1 MGREAI
7 TPRKALRFQPIRRTP
22 HVERIHEPRE
32 AFAQLREPSILQ
44 HVPSVLAHSVVTHAH
59 LVPTV
64 APASNSRCFR
74 GRLSALL
81 EQISTRRGPT
91 VCQNARVPK
100 REAARRSGN
109 PKRIA
114 ALSWSG
120 RQDSNLRPPGPE
132 RQSGAFDQLAL
143 PGTSSHPIDIIE
155 DVRPGHPLN
164 GTRAK
169 PGEGGFVPVV
179 SPGIRRKLMLPE
191 QLLTVRQAAARL
203 NISTASLYKLCSQ
216 NQVAHVRVGNTI
228 RFNPAGLA
236 ADFRNKR

>member
-132 RQSGAFDQLAL
+132 RQPGHFDQLAL
-143 PGTSSHPIDIIE
+143 PVTTSHPIDITGV
-155 DVRPGHPLN
+155 VRPGHPLN
-164 GTRAK
+164 GTPAK
-169 PGEGGFVPVV
+169 ACEAGFVPQV
-179 SPGIRRKLMLPE
+179 SHDFRAKLLLPE
-191 QLLTVRQAAARL
+191 QLLKGRSRPTR
-203 NISTASLYKLCSQ
+203 K
-216 NQVAHVRVGNTI
+216 
-228 RFNPAGLA
+228 
-236 ADFRNKR
+236 